1 MPHFRILRRRW
12 VLGSGAILCY
22 SSIRAQV
29 RVHSVPDGTSRPS
42 NDLVRMNA
50 THALPVNE
58 KDMEPHAT
66 PSIDKSALEQAWA
79 GLIRDIAGGDQQ
91 ALGTLYDA
99 TSSIVYG
106 LALRILGNPATAEE
120 VTLDV
125 YTQVWRQAAHYDDG
139 RGTPSAWLIILTR
152 SRAIDRLRSRE
163 YRPPGPE
170 AMPPPPEAYKTPEE
184 ATALSERRRLVQAA
198 CAQLPPEQ
206 RQVLELAYFSG
217 LSHQDIARQ
226 LDLPAGTVKTRIR
239 LGMQKLRDL
248 LQPLVDS

>member
-1 MPHFRILRRRW
+1 M
-12 VLGSGAILCY
+12 GSAAILCY
-22 SSIRAQV
+22 SSGRAQV
-29 RVHSVPDGTSRPS
+29 RGHTVPEAIARHT
-42 NDLVRMNA
+42 NALVRMNA
-50 THALPVNE
+50 TYAPPVN
-58 KDMEPHAT
+58 DMEPNAT
-66 PSIDKSALEQAWA
+66 PSTDQQTSEQAWA
-79 GLIRDIAGGDQQ
+79 DLIDDLAGGDQE

-106 LALRILGNPATAEE
+106 LALRILGNTATAEE

-125 YTQVWRQAAHYDDG
+125 YTQVWRQAGSYDAA

-152 SRAIDRLRSRE
+152 SRAIDRLRSRD
-163 YRPPGPE
+163 YIRPVPE
-170 AMPPPPEAYKTPEE
+170 EAQLPTVTDHTPEE
-184 ATALSERRRLVQAA
+184 ATAITERRRLVQAA